1 MSADLERQAARKT
14 IEVDQVQSKAL
25 RGQIEE
31 QRLAVN
37 RLMDQLRSLRDQL
50 QADNQQLAILDER
63 KTAAERNKSQ
73 ILTDMAGVEEQIRSA
88 EERSKTRILDEAK
101 ALEEFEAINAQFESL
116 KTKRE
121 ELLQQEKELQKA
133 DSRLRDAQI
142 ELEKNRY
149 RFSVKKKQEIQQR
162 LRDIEASQQN
172 IQKTLGSLENEEKQ
186 LVSVTAELAGKIE
199 KAEQEITELRERLEA
214 TRADRM
220 TMVKELEEKQQSIH
234 ALDLERNRVKNR
246 LELIKQSRESMAGF
260 SDGAKSLLKSSR
272 EKKLRNELTDL
283 ATQIEVPE
291 EYETAISAALGEAVD
306 VLIVRDQA
314 LSSNILNEFS
324 NRLDDRV
331 AILGQDLNS
340 KSKQRVEFP
349 EAINLGSKIIKVD
362 DKLKEVVDLLLGN
375 FAIVESMNEAFS
387 LQESIVI

>member
-142 ELEKNRY
+142 ELENRY
-149 RFSVKKKQEIQQR
+149 RFSVKK
-162 LRDIEASQQN
+162 S
-172 IQKTLGSLENEEKQ
+172 
-186 LVSVTAELAGKIE
+186 
-199 KAEQEITELRERLEA
+199 
-214 TRADRM
+214 
-220 TMVKELEEKQQSIH
+220 
-234 ALDLERNRVKNR
+234 
-246 LELIKQSRESMAGF
+246 
-260 SDGAKSLLKSSR
+260 
-272 EKKLRNELTDL
+272 KKFNND
-283 ATQIEVPE
+283 
-291 EYETAISAALGEAVD
+291 Y
-306 VLIVRDQA
+306 
-314 LSSNILNEFS
+314 
-324 NRLDDRV
+324 
-331 AILGQDLNS
+331 AILKLLN
-340 KSKQRVEFP
+340 
-349 EAINLGSKIIKVD
+349 KI
-362 DKLKEVVDLLLGN
+362 
-375 FAIVESMNEAFS
+375 FRRP
-387 LQESIVI
+387 